1 MVWHL
6 QGGSPMARNQGGA
19 QLSFLIVSL
28 VGMVVLCFVV
38 FQQNSDINASD
49 NALAAAEGEVA
60 SKEDKIREQ
69 SIEIYG
75 LRVLIHGNSE
85 TSVPVP
91 EIEAMIEKSG
101 GDIATARGSSSS
113 REYESLTEMYD
124 DSIDTIRFLNNE
136 LQSQRS
142 AAEAKDNEYQEV
154 VTSKSNL
161 GSQLNEEIDSLR
173 SQLNDMQVQLEQSR
187 TRAREESA
195 SLREEVERLVQD
207 NSATVYKLQ
216 RDLSISE
223 NLLQRSNDRIEELK
237 REIVREQT
245 FAMVEPDGEVLKVS
259 EELGKAW
266 INLGS
271 KARLRRGLVFDVFAY
286 QKGGKRISK
295 GRVEV
300 LSVQDQFSEVAILE
314 NLDRF
319 NPISTGDMIASP
331 FYDQNDVPM
340 FVFAGDSATNG
351 RYSIEDMK
359 RKIELFGGVVSDEVH
374 LNTDYIV
381 AVKGYE
387 DSDEYGLARDLGVTI
402 LRETELLDFIDF

>member
-1 MVWHL
+1 
-6 QGGSPMARNQGGA
+6 
-19 QLSFLIVSL
+19 
-28 VGMVVLCFVV
+28 
-38 FQQNSDINASD
+38 
-49 NALAAAEGEVA
+49 
-60 SKEDKIREQ
+60 
-69 SIEIYG
+69 
-75 LRVLIHGNSE
+75 
-85 TSVPVP
+85 
-91 EIEAMIEKSG
+91 
-101 GDIATARGSSSS
+101 
-113 REYESLTEMYD
+113 MYD

-245 FAMVEPDGEVLKVS
+245 FAMVEPDGEILRVS

-286 QKGGKRISK
+286 QKGVASGSARAVSRSLAFRISSQK
-295 GRVEV
+295 
-300 LSVQDQFSEVAILE
+300 
-314 NLDRF
+314 
-319 NPISTGDMIASP
+319 
-331 FYDQNDVPM
+331 
-340 FVFAGDSATNG
+340 
-351 RYSIEDMK
+351 
-359 RKIELFGGVVSDEVH
+359 
-374 LNTDYIV
+374 
-381 AVKGYE
+381 
-387 DSDEYGLARDLGVTI
+387 
-402 LRETELLDFIDF
+402 